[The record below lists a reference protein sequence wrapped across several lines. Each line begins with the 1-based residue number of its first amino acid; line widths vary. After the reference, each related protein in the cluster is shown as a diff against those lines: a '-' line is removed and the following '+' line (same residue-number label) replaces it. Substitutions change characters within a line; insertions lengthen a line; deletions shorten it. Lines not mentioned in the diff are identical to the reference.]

1 MESNDDPR
9 LPQAVPQAV
18 DVAVVGAGLAGLVA
32 ARVAAASGCS
42 VAVLEVGSVG
52 GRARSHDKSG
62 FRFNLGPRALY
73 LSGPGQAV
81 LDRLKID
88 RSGGAPFL
96 SQAALL
102 VDNELLTAPTSA
114 RSFFASPA
122 LTASGKA
129 QFALFMGKVATRK
142 PATVRHLS
150 TDEWLVSQKLKPDVD
165 RVVRG
170 VIRLGTYCTDLD
182 VLSADAAVASMHAS
196 SRGVRYADH
205 GWQHLVD
212 QLAADISIVHAKV
225 VGVCGDDDAA
235 EITLVSGQV
244 VRARTV
250 VVAVN
255 SPDAAESLL
264 DARLPDRGPS
274 CTAQCLTLGLT
285 AEATTPV
292 VVGLTEPLYLSMH
305 CPPASL
311 LVDGRTTGS
320 VVHLMRY
327 VSQHDA
333 GRAQSHTEVKAEL
346 MKLADRCGAPAANV
360 VESEY
365 LHSMTVVSAL
375 PTVATGGLAGRI
387 SMTASGVPSV
397 LLAGDFVG
405 PVGYLAEGSIVSGEA
420 AGLAALQRVHPA
432 NV

>member
-1 MESNDDPR
+1 MENIDGPR
-9 LPQAVPQAV
+9 VPQSV

-42 VAVLEVGSVG
+42 VAVFEAGSVG

-81 LDRLKID
+81 LDRFKIE

-96 SQAALL
+96 SEAALL
-102 VDNELLTAPTSA
+102 VDDELVTAPTSA

-122 LTASGKA
+122 LTAAGKA
-129 QFALFMGKVATRK
+129 QFGLFMGKIAARK

-150 TDEWLVSQKLKPDVD
+150 TDEWLMSQKLKADVD

-182 VLSADAAVASMHAS
+182 VLSADAAVASMQAS
-196 SRGVRYADH
+196 SRGVRYANH

-212 QLAADISIVHAKV
+212 QLAADITIVRSKV
-225 VGVCGDDDAA
+225 VGVRGDDAA
-235 EITLVSGQV
+235 AEVSLASGEV

-255 SPDAAESLL
+255 SPDGAESIL
-264 DARLPDRGPS
+264 DATLPARGPA
-274 CTAQCLTLGLT
+274 CKAQCLTLGLT
-285 AEATTPV
+285 VRPTTPV

-311 LVDGRTTGS
+311 LVDGRSDGA
-320 VVHLMRY
+320 VVHVMRY
-327 VSQHDA
+327 VSLKEGTDIQGVA
-333 GRAQSHTEVKAEL
+333 ETKAEL
-346 MKLADRCGAPAANV
+346 LQLADRCGAPAANV

-387 SMTASGVPSV
+387 SMTDSGVPSV

-405 PVGYLAEGSIVSGEA
+405 PSGYLAEGSIVSGEA
-420 AGLAALQRVHPA
+420 AGLAALDRVRSSKD
-432 NV
+432 